1 MATWVGALVVA
12 GMLVGVSLA
21 LLRLP
26 WPAWFVIPAWVLAI
40 GLALVLLGWHA
51 TAGGVATA
59 AVVLPFVAD
68 LADSSP
74 QSPDGSVDDR

>member
-1 MATWVGALVVA
+1 MATWVAALLVA
-12 GMLVGVSLA
+12 AVLVGVSLA

-26 WPAWFVIPAWVLAI
+26 WPAWAVVPAWVLTI
-40 GLALVLLGWHA
+40 GIALVLLGWHA

-68 LADSSP
+68 LADSGP
-74 QSPDGSVDDR
+74 HRGGSVDDH